1 MLGPKPKRIGVQLA
15 QDGMTI
21 DKLTPGGMA
30 AKAGIKKGDRIVRIV
45 RIVSI
50 GEASITGRNDLRAAI
65 KKAGDREEITV
76 RRGEQD
82 LVFIFDWKA
91 GKAEARK

>member
-15 QDGMTI
+15 QDGITI
-21 DKLTPGGMA
+21 EQLTPGGMA
-30 AKAGIKKGDRIVRIV
+30 AKAGIKKGD

-82 LVFIFDWKA
+82 LVFVFDWKA